1 MGKNTDNAQHR
12 AHGAQDNA
20 QHRLYS
26 AQDMV
31 RIRSSECACCG
42 ACCRGMGDTI
52 VLDPYDVWQLVG
64 GTGRTFEELM
74 GAGIDLHV
82 EEGVILPHLMM
93 REDTKGCSFLAKDG
107 KCAVHAYR
115 PGLCRLFPLGREFH
129 DDGVSYF
136 IVPEGCVKGGLSKV
150 RIGKWLGIADLP
162 RYERF
167 KGEWHLL
174 VQRLRA
180 RLAAEPSDE
189 VRRNVNVYFLQT
201 FYMTPYGGVTAE
213 GDLSAAGGSSAEGG
227 LSAAG
232 CSSAAG
238 GPSAT
243 GGSSV
248 AGGLSVA
255 GCPSAAA
262 FYEEFAG
269 RRTAFEAA
277 VL

>member
-31 RIRSSECACCG
+31 RIRSSECAGCG

-52 VLDPYDVWQLVG
+52 VLDPYDVWQLAA
-64 GTGRTFEELM
+64 GTGRTFEEMM
-74 GAGIDLHV
+74 GAGVDLHV

-115 PGLCRLFPLGREFH
+115 PGICRLFPLGREFH

-201 FYMTPYGGVTAE
+201 FYMTPYEGAAAE
-213 GDLSAAGGSSAEGG
+213 RGPSAGGGLSAEGG
-227 LSAAG
+227 LPA
-232 CSSAAG
+232 
-238 GPSAT
+238 
-243 GGSSV
+243 

-255 GCPSAAA
+255 GGPSAEA

>member
-31 RIRSSECACCG
+31 RIRSSECAGCG

-52 VLDPYDVWQLVG
+52 ALDPYDVWQLAA

-115 PGLCRLFPLGREFH
+115 PGICRLFPLGREFH

-167 KGEWHLL
+167 KREWHLL

-201 FYMTPYGGVTAE
+201 FYMTPYGG
-213 GDLSAAGGSSAEGG
+213 AAAAGG

-232 CSSAAG
+232 GLPAG
-238 GPSAT
+238 GGLPAE
-243 GGSSV
+243 
-248 AGGLSVA
+248 GGLSVA

-269 RRTAFEAA
+269 RRAAFEAA